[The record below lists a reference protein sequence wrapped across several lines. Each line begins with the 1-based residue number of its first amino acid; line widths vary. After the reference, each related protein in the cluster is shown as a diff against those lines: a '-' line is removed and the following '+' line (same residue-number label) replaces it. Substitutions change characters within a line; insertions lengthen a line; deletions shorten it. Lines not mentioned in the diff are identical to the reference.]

1 MTDTSRG
8 MTSDRD
14 ERGVFLSTL
23 SAGHGE
29 RRRALTVVLVSA
41 GIFLLA
47 APFAKVPL
55 TPVFA
60 FIPIYEAALVLND
73 LITAVLLFGQFR
85 IRRSRAV
92 LGLASGYLF
101 TALITVS
108 HALTFPGLF
117 SPTGLLGAG
126 PQSTA
131 WLYMFW
137 HGGFPLFV
145 IGYARR
151 KDARETAPPRGGV
164 RPAILSRI
172 AWVLGAVGGLT
183 FLATAGQDALPA
195 IMQGHRYTA
204 TMITV
209 VSSVWV
215 LSLLALGVL
224 WRRRPHSVLDL
235 WLMVV
240 MCAWLF
246 DIALSAVLNAGRY
259 DLGFYAGR
267 IYGLCAASFVLLVLL
282 LDNAVL
288 HARLLQT
295 RAELAFRER
304 LTLETENR
312 RIKETDRL
320 KSQFLATMSHELR
333 TPLNSI
339 LGFTELL
346 LATTRDPLTARQ
358 RTALE
363 KVEESGRHLLALIN
377 DVLDLS
383 KIEAG
388 RVTMRPEPFPLG
400 GLVAE
405 CLASVEPQAKAKAL
419 SLRAVGV
426 DMVPDLF
433 HERARIK
440 QIVLNLLSNAV
451 KFTPTG
457 GAVEVRVGRE
467 EHGAVTLAVADT
479 GIGIAPADVGTL
491 FEAFRQVESA
501 QAGGAGGTGLGLAI
515 SRRLARLAGG
525 DLAVESVLGRGSVF
539 TVRLPVRYAIQPP
552 SEAFETEPDDGWS
565 PGRHR
570 VLVIDDDRN
579 AVELI
584 RTALADET
592 IRVEW
597 AASPSGG
604 LARVRD
610 RRPRLILLDVMLQ
623 GEEDGWDVLDALKQD
638 PQTRDIPVVIHSV
651 TDNPQRAQQLG
662 ADGVLTKPVQAGAL
676 RHLVWTLLARAGEGR
691 GNGHGESR

>member
-1 MTDTSRG
+1 VRH
-8 MTSDRD
+8 DRVGIEDRVWPSD
-14 ERGVFLSTL
+14 ERGVSLSTL
-23 SAGHGE
+23 PAGPGE

-41 GIFLLA
+41 ALFLLA

-55 TPVFA
+55 ASVFA
-60 FIPIYEAALVLND
+60 FIPIYESALVIND

-85 IRRSRAV
+85 IGRSRALLV
-92 LGLASGYLF
+92 LASGYLF
-101 TALITVS
+101 TAFITVS

-145 IGYARR
+145 IGYAQL
-151 KDARETAPPRGGV
+151 KDTRETTPSPGGI
-164 RPAILSRI
+164 RLAIPSRV
-172 AWVLGAVGGLT
+172 AFALVAVCGLT
-183 FLATAGQDALPA
+183 LLATAGQGALPA
-195 IMQGHRYTA
+195 IMRGNNYTPA
-204 TMITV
+204 MISV
-209 VSSVWV
+209 VSTVWA

-240 MCAWLF
+240 LCAWLS
-246 DIALSAVLNAGRY
+246 DIALSAMLNAGRY

-267 IYGLCAASFVLLVLL
+267 IYGLFAASFVLLVLL
-282 LDNAVL
+282 LENAVL
-288 HARLLQT
+288 HARLSQG

-304 LTLETENR
+304 LALETENR

-363 KVEESGRHLLALIN
+363 TVEESGRHLLALIN

-388 RVTMRPEPFPLG
+388 RLTMRPAPFQLG
-400 GLVAE
+400 ELVAE
-405 CLASVEPQAKAKAL
+405 CLASVEPQAKAKPL
-419 SLRAVGV
+419 SLRAVGL
-426 DMVPDLF
+426 DTGPDLF

-451 KFTPTG
+451 KFTPPG
-457 GAVEVRVGRE
+457 GTVEVRMGPAER
-467 EHGAVTLAVADT
+467 GAVTLAVADT
-479 GIGIAPADVGTL
+479 GIGITLEDVAKL
-491 FEAFRQVESA
+491 FEAFQQIEAA
-501 QAGGAGGTGLGLAI
+501 QTWGAGGTGLGLAI

-525 DLAVESVLGRGSVF
+525 DLEVQSVVGHGSVF
-539 TVRLPVRYAIQPP
+539 TMRLPLRYAVQPP
-552 SEAFETEPDDGWS
+552 SEGPEAEAS

-592 IRVEW
+592 VRVEW
-597 AASPSGG
+597 AASPSAG
-604 LARVRD
+604 LTRVRD

-638 PQTRDIPVVIHSV
+638 PQTREIPVVIHSV
-651 TDNPQRAQQLG
+651 IENPGRAAELG
-662 ADGVLTKPVQAGAL
+662 ADGVLT
-676 RHLVWTLLARAGEGR
+676 
-691 GNGHGESR
+691 

>member
-1 MTDTSRG
+1 MS
-8 MTSDRD
+8 D
-14 ERGVFLSTL
+14 ERGVSLSTL
-23 SAGHGE
+23 PAGRGE
-29 RRRALTVVLVSA
+29 RRRALAVVLVSGA
-41 GIFLLA
+41 LFLLA
-47 APFAKVPL
+47 APFAKVRL
-55 TPVFA
+55 APVFA
-60 FIPIYEAALVLND
+60 FIPIYESALVIND

-85 IRRSRAV
+85 ITRSRALLV
-92 LGLASGYLF
+92 LASGYLF
-101 TALITVS
+101 TAFITVP

-145 IGYARR
+145 LGYARLSD
-151 KDARETAPPRGGV
+151 KRETAPSPGSV
-164 RPAILSRI
+164 RTAILSRV
-172 AWVLGAVGGLT
+172 AFALVAVCGLT
-183 FLATAGQDALPA
+183 LLATAGQDTLPA
-195 IMQGHRYTA
+195 IMRGNNYTPA
-204 TMITV
+204 MLSV
-209 VSSVWV
+209 VSTVWV

-224 WRRRPHSVLDL
+224 WWRRAHSVLDL

-267 IYGLCAASFVLLVLL
+267 IYGLLAASFVLLVLL
-282 LDNAVL
+282 LENAVL
-288 HARLLQT
+288 HAGLLQT
-295 RAELAFRER
+295 RAELALRER
-304 LTLETENR
+304 HALEAENR
-312 RIKETDRL
+312 RIKETNRL

-363 KVEESGRHLLALIN
+363 TVEESGRHLLALIN

-388 RVTMRPEPFPLG
+388 RLTMRPESFQVG

-405 CLASVEPQAKAKAL
+405 CVASVEPQAKAKPVN
-419 SLRAVGV
+419 LRAVGL
-426 DMVPDLF
+426 DTGPDLF
-433 HERARIK
+433 HERSRMK

-451 KFTPTG
+451 KFTPAG
-457 GAVEVRVGRE
+457 GSVEVRVGRA
-467 EHGAVTLAVADT
+467 EHGVVTIAVADT
-479 GIGIAPADVGTL
+479 GIGIEPADVGKL
-491 FEAFRQVESA
+491 FEAFQQIETA

-525 DLAVESVLGRGSVF
+525 DLEVESVVGRGSVF
-539 TVRLPVRYAIQPP
+539 TVRLPVRYAVQPP
-552 SEAFETEPDDGWS
+552 SEEPEGEPDARPS
-565 PGRHR
+565 SRRHR

-584 RTALADET
+584 RTALADER
-592 IRVEW
+592 IQVEW
-597 AASPSGG
+597 AASPASG
-604 LARVRD
+604 LTRVRV

-638 PQTRDIPVVIHSV
+638 PQTREIPVVIHSV
-651 TDNPQRAQQLG
+651 TDNPRRAAQLG
-662 ADGVLTKPVQAGAL
+662 ADGVLTKPVQAAAL
-676 RHLVWTLLARAGEGR
+676 RDLVWTLLPQAGDGR
-691 GNGHGESR
+691 GQGNGEPH